1 MGMPKTVEEVQAH
14 FSKELTAEEISL
26 IEENMPHYAFM
37 NDRDSQR
44 YAWCS
49 CCHQHVDLLI
59 KHKHN
64 EEWSCPKCGAL
75 IKIKHIWRGISTL
88 ESKSFGYIYMKSVLD
103 PTIITARG
111 VWAYRTYRNH
121 YLHPET
127 AETEYITDSYH
138 VFVPGEGAVH
148 VRPYNGARAETAQN
162 LCEAGVTSQVF
173 ELCRSK
179 SPRWNV
185 YKNMNGWGYNNDYVS
200 IKSIRRAVKETYFQY
215 IWDAAEKEYLKYG
228 KRGACLE
235 LFHMAAKYKSI
246 EWLLKMGLGANLCR
260 LFEDKEYG
268 RVFYWRGKTVDAV
281 MRAKLTKQ
289 DKKMLL
295 KDGASTGDIMAWQ
308 NINKYQTVSLV
319 DVSWMD
325 IPGYIMDDIKL
336 IASHANM
343 KKLSAYLMR
352 QMNMQGDAAPQW
364 GLYRDYLSAA
374 DIIELDL
381 KSKSVLYPKNLI
393 AAHDNT
399 VKQMRLQKNEIM
411 ERKYQHR
418 LPELIRKYTYAA
430 DGYQIIVPAHV
441 NDLITEGKMMS
452 NCVGTYIERV
462 AKGKTDV
469 MFIRRADELQKS
481 LGTMEVRNGTI
492 IQARAK
498 NNGRLDEK
506 TQAFVERFRM
516 ECLEK
521 KPLSKKEMRV
531 TA

>member
-1 MGMPKTVEEVQAH
+1 MG
-14 FSKELTAEEISL
+14 
-26 IEENMPHYAFM
+26 
-37 NDRDSQR
+37 
-44 YAWCS
+44 
-49 CCHQHVDLLI
+49 
-59 KHKHN
+59 
-64 EEWSCPKCGAL
+64 
-75 IKIKHIWRGISTL
+75 
-88 ESKSFGYIYMKSVLD
+88 FGRI
-103 PTIITARG
+103 
-111 VWAYRTYRNH
+111 
-121 YLHPET
+121 
-127 AETEYITDSYH
+127 
-138 VFVPGEGAVH
+138 
-148 VRPYNGARAETAQN
+148 
-162 LCEAGVTSQVF
+162 LC
-173 ELCRSK
+173 
-179 SPRWNV
+179 N
-185 YKNMNGWGYNNDYVS
+185 
-200 IKSIRRAVKETYFQY
+200 
-215 IWDAAEKEYLKYG
+215 
-228 KRGACLE
+228 
-235 LFHMAAKYKSI
+235 
-246 EWLLKMGLGANLCR
+246 
-260 LFEDKEYG
+260 LFEDKVYG
-268 RVFYWRGKTVDAV
+268 RVFYWRGKNIDAV

-289 DKKMLL
+289 DKKMIL
-295 KDGASTGDIMAWQ
+295 KDGTSTDDIMAWQ
-308 NINKYQTVSLV
+308 IINKYQPISLFEV
-319 DVSWMD
+319 TWMD
-325 IPGYIMDDIKL
+325 IPCYMRDDIKF
-336 IASHANM
+336 IASHADV
-343 KKLSAYLMR
+343 KKLSAYLRR
-352 QMNMQGDAAPQW
+352 QMNIRGGLRPQW
-364 GLYRDYLSAA
+364 EVYRDYLSAA